1 MSNNTSFFSPDNVST
16 PCSLDATR
24 RECDACK
31 HAIFV
36 GYIVIVILSPVA
48 VVGNAL
54 ILAAVWK
61 KTFQRT
67 PFYVLLSGLA
77 FTDLCTGLISQPLIG
92 APSVLYPVNT
102 RVFVTRTGLIKT
114 VSTVG
119 FVSALYL
126 GIIALL
132 IITLMSI
139 ERWLHMSRRS
149 LVSPRRVLITFIMLF
164 LIPIP
169 LVVFSALNFTTPE
182 RSRRD
187 WRATIAVLMLFCYS
201 STSVAYFKV
210 FRIIHQ
216 HQQQVQGNQSSQNFG
231 QPAINLARYKRSV
244 VSILCILAVFSFCF
258 LPMIITLAVT
268 AQVGSNPHSSAA
280 YVVSLAVLFL
290 SSSLNPGLY
299 LWRMSDIRI
308 GVKQLFCENG

>member
-16 PCSLDATR
+16 PCSLDATK
-24 RECDACK
+24 REYDACK

-36 GYIVIVILSPVA
+36 GYIIIVILSPVA

-61 KTFQRT
+61 KTFERT

-77 FTDLCTGLISQPLIG
+77 FTDLCTGIISQPLIG
-92 APSVLYPVNT
+92 GPSVLYPVNT
-102 RVFVTRTGLIKT
+102 KVFVTQTGLIKT

-139 ERWLHMSRRS
+139 ERWWHMSRRS
-149 LVSPRRVLITFIMLF
+149 LVSPRRVLITFIVLF
-164 LIPIP
+164 LIRVP

-187 WRATIAVLMLFCYS
+187 WRVTIAALMLFCYLT
-201 STSVAYFKV
+201 TSVAYFKV
-210 FRIIHQ
+210 FRIIRQ
-216 HQQQVQGNQSSQNFG
+216 HQQQVHGNQSFQ
-231 QPAINLARYKRSV
+231 NLAKYKRSV

-268 AQVGSNPHSSAA
+268 AQVGSNPHLSAA
-280 YVVSLAVLFL
+280 YVVSLAMLF
-290 SSSLNPGLY
+290 Y
-299 LWRMSDIRI
+299 LLR
-308 GVKQLFCENG
+308 